1 LREFFGEYRGIEIT
15 SDRVT
20 AYVAF
25 RQEQK
30 AANSTINNELAAL
43 SRVFTLAMRAGKAA
57 VKPYIGKL
65 EANNTRKGFFER
77 EQFEA
82 VLKHL
87 PEYLKAVTETAYIT
101 GWRVHDELLTR
112 EKAASNQISGDDE
125 VFAVLAGFTLTT
137 FSLWTLL
144 GG

>member
-1 LREFFGEYRGIEIT
+1 MREFFGEYRGIEIT

-65 EANNTRKGFFER
+65 EANNTRKGFFE
-77 EQFEA
+77 A
-82 VLKHL
+82 NNLK
-87 PEYLKAVTETAYIT
+87 
-101 GWRVHDELLTR
+101 RC
-112 EKAASNQISGDDE
+112 
-125 VFAVLAGFTLTT
+125 
-137 FSLWTLL
+137 
-144 GG
+144 